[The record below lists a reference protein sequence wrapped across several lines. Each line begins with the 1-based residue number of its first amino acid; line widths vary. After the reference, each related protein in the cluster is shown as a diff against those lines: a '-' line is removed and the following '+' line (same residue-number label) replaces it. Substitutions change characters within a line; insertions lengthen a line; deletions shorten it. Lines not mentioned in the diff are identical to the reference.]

1 MTHMSYEYEYHV
13 SVVVSQHPVVDPSH
27 IPPGEEGLET
37 EHRLDQF
44 GPKGD
49 GGVGWRHTQLLTHSR
64 HVIPHHRQ
72 LK

>member
-1 MTHMSYEYEYHV
+1 MTHMPYEYEYHV

-44 GPKGD
+44 GPEGD
-49 GGVGWRHTQLLTHSR
+49 GGVG
-64 HVIPHHRQ
+64 
-72 LK
+72 